1 MKTPDLPK
9 IKGFATHLRKEIRGQ
24 DDALLTIT
32 DHVERAELGLTDE
45 TQPKG
50 AFLFVGPTGVGKT
63 ESTLQ
68 FTDYFFGRESLARFD
83 MSEFKE
89 LGSITAFLRR
99 IQTALKLGCRVILF
113 DEMEKASKEIHDLF
127 LQMIDAARITF
138 ADDSVGD
145 LRNTY
150 LIFTSNIGAKEAMGS
165 ITRNRVAFEKT
176 IKAKLAKELRP
187 EFIGR
192 YERAGGIVIFD
203 RLSADSQLEV
213 AEVSIRRME
222 KRMAALGFP
231 LALTEQAKTY
241 VFRNGFHPDYG
252 ARPLLGVLNKGVEGA
267 LRDAIFNGTYLTGSS
282 GEIHVA
288 QGGSRLEYRVVK
300 TEAIPASNA
309 LPVVA

>member
-1 MKTPDLPK
+1 
-9 IKGFATHLRKEIRGQ
+9 
-24 DDALLTIT
+24 
-32 DHVERAELGLTDE
+32 LTDQ

-89 LGSITAFLRR
+89 LGSISAFLRR
-99 IQTALKLGCRVILF
+99 IQAAVKVGCRVILF

-138 ADDSVGD
+138 ADDTVGD

-150 LIFTSNIGAKEAMGS
+150 LIFTSNIGAREAMQS
-165 ITRNRVAFEKT
+165 QTRNRVAFEKT

-203 RLSADSQLEV
+203 RLTADAQFEV
-213 AEVSIRRME
+213 AEVAVRRME
-222 KRMAALGFP
+222 KRMNSLGYP
-231 LALTEQAKTY
+231 LVLTEQAKTF

-267 LRDAIFNGTYLTGSS
+267 IRDALFNHVFREGMR

-288 QGGSRLEYRVVK
+288 QCGSRLEYRPVK
-300 TEAIPASNA
+300 AEPIPARDTLA
-309 LPVVA
+309 VVA